1 MKKDKLIP
9 KRRFKEFENDEAWE
23 QSKLSD
29 VVSLFGGNAFS
40 SHDSVDGGARWL
52 KIANVGTGQ
61 LKWNDESFLP
71 ISYLDE
77 YSSYRLKIGDY
88 VMALTRPILNHELKV
103 AEITEEDILLN
114 QRVAKLIFTDDSKF
128 GYQLL
133 RKRSTVEMIENELA
147 GTDPPNLSVN
157 TLNHIDV
164 RVPNLAEQEKISSLF
179 ANLDNLITLHQRK
192 LKKLKELKLAYLSEM
207 FPEEGE
213 KYPKRRFAGFT
224 EPWELR
230 KLGDMGDTFTGLSG
244 KTKEDFGKGEAE
256 FITYLNVF
264 NNPIS
269 NIKLTEKVEL
279 DKKQNEVRY
288 GDIFFTTSS
297 ETPEEVGMSS
307 VWLDNR
313 ENVYLNSFCF
323 GYRLK
328 DKVDPFYMAYSL
340 RSNPIRN
347 QFILLAQGISRY
359 NISKTKAMDIEIM
372 LPKLDEQIKLGKFF
386 KQLDNLITLHQRKLE
401 KLENMKKAYLNEMF
415 V

>member
-1 MKKDKLIP
+1 LVAGAQPNVSSKDVDSFGFFVP
-9 KRRFKEFENDEAWE
+9 KSLNE
-23 QSKLSD
+23 QK
-29 VVSLFGGNAFS
+29 
-40 SHDSVDGGARWL
+40 
-52 KIANVGTGQ
+52 
-61 LKWNDESFLP
+61 
-71 ISYLDE
+71 
-77 YSSYRLKIGDY
+77 KIGGFFEQ
-88 VMALTRPILNHELKV
+88 L
-103 AEITEEDILLN
+103 
-114 QRVAKLIFTDDSKF
+114 DS
-128 GYQLL
+128 
-133 RKRSTVEMIENELA
+133 
-147 GTDPPNLSVN
+147 
-157 TLNHIDV
+157 
-164 RVPNLAEQEKISSLF
+164 
-179 ANLDNLITLHQRK
+179 LITLHQRK
-192 LKKLKELKLAYLSEM
+192 LEKIKNLKSAYLSKM
-207 FPEEGE
+207 FPKEGE
-213 KYPKRRFAGFT
+213 KYPVLRFAGFT
-224 EPWELR
+224 DAWEQR
-230 KLGDMGDTFTGLSG
+230 ELGDMGDTFTGLSG

-269 NIKLTEKVEL
+269 NIKLTERVEL

-297 ETPEEVGMSS
+297 ETPGEVGMSS

-386 KQLDNLITLHQRKLE
+386 KQLDNLITLHQRKLD
-401 KLENMKKAYLNEMF
+401 KLKSIKQAYLNEMF